1 MVVAPQKEFF
11 TSILLLT
18 LHSAWAQIL
27 RTKEFAKTILNP
39 RIAMI
44 KLQIVKA
51 IALCSI
57 QLTPCP
63 AQH

>member
-1 MVVAPQKEFF
+1 MVVAPQKEFY
-11 TSILLLT
+11 TAILLIT

-27 RTKEFAKTILNP
+27 CTKKFTKAILNP

-44 KLQIVKA
+44 KLQIIKA